1 MRAVMI
7 SRAGGPEVLSLV
19 DKPRPEPAGEE
30 VRVRVRA
37 AGLNRADLLQ
47 RRGLYPPPPGIDPA
61 LPGLEYAGEIDAIG
75 PRCRLRQVGEPVM
88 GLIAG
93 GAYAEYV
100 TVQERETIVIP
111 AGLSWAQAAAVPEAF
126 LTAYRAVF
134 LEGRLGMND
143 CCLIRAATSGVG
155 IAAVQLVQAFG
166 GQAAGTSRS
175 AQGLERL
182 RDYGLAHAYVE
193 GQGALPRWMQEMTA
207 GQGAQVVLDL
217 LGGHLQENLQAL
229 AEEGRLIVVG
239 MLSGNAQD
247 QLNLGLLLMRR
258 QSIHAMTMR
267 SQPLERRIEFAQT
280 FMRRLSPLFVQGRL
294 KPVVDREFALEDAA
308 LAHQYME
315 SGSHFGKVILQ
326 I

>member
-1 MRAVMI
+1 MRTVMI
-7 SRAGGPEVLSLV
+7 SKPGGPEVLSLV
-19 DKPRPEPAGEE
+19 NKPRPEPAGEE
-30 VRVRVRA
+30 VRIRVRA
-37 AGLNRADLLQ
+37 VGLNRADLLQ
-47 RRGLYPPPPGIDPA
+47 RRGLYPPPPGVDPTI
-61 LPGLEYAGEIDAIG
+61 PGLEYAGEIDALG
-75 PRCRLRQVGEPVM
+75 SRCRLRKIGERVM

-100 TVQERETIVIP
+100 VVHERETIPVP
-111 AGLSWAQAAAVPEAF
+111 AGLNWTQAAAIPEAF

-143 CCLIRAATSGVG
+143 WCLIRAATSGVG

-175 AQGLERL
+175 AERLEKL
-182 RDYGLAHAYVE
+182 RDYGLAQAYVE
-193 GQGALPRWMQEMTA
+193 GQGALPRWMQDMTA
-207 GQGAQVVLDL
+207 GCGAQVVLDL

-258 QSIHAMTMR
+258 QSIRAMTMR
-267 SQPLERRIEFAQT
+267 SLPLEQRIELAQT
-280 FMRRLSPLFVQGRL
+280 FTRRLSPLFMQGQL
-294 KPVVDREFALEDAA
+294 QPVVDRVFTLEQAVQ
-308 LAHQYME
+308 AHQYME
-315 SGSHFGKVILQ
+315 AGSHFGKIVLQ

>member
-7 SRAGGPEVLSLV
+7 SRPGGPEVLSLI
-19 DKPRPEPAGEE
+19 DKPPPEPAGEE
-30 VRVRVRA
+30 VRVRIRA

-47 RRGLYPPPPGIDPA
+47 RRGLYPPPPGIDPT
-61 LPGLEYAGEIDAIG
+61 LPGLEYAGEIDAVG

-100 TVQERETIVIP
+100 TVHERETIVIP
-111 AGLSWAQAAAVPEAF
+111 AGLSWTQAAAIPEAF

-134 LEGRLGMND
+134 LEGQLGMND
-143 CCLIRAATSGVG
+143 SCLIRAATSGVG

-175 AQGLERL
+175 AERLEKL
-182 RDYGLAHAYVE
+182 RDYGLAHAHVE
-193 GQGALPRWMQEMTA
+193 GQGALLRWMQEVTA
-207 GQGAQVVLDL
+207 GRGAEVLLDL

-247 QLNLGLLLMRR
+247 QLNLGHLLMRR
-258 QSIHAMTMR
+258 LSIRAMTMR
-267 SQPLERRIEFAQT
+267 SLSLERRIELAQA

-294 KPVVDREFALEDAA
+294 KPVVDCEFALEEAA
-308 LAHQYME
+308 LAHRYME
-315 SGSHFGKVILQ
+315 SGSHFGKIVLRV
-326 I
+326 

>member
-7 SRAGGPEVLSLV
+7 SKPGGPEVLSLV

-30 VRVRVRA
+30 VRIRVRA

-47 RRGLYPPPPGIDPA
+47 RRGLYPPPSGVDPA
-61 LPGLEYAGEIDAIG
+61 MPGLEYAGEIDALG
-75 PRCRLRQVGEPVM
+75 SRCRLRKIGERVM

-100 TVQERETIVIP
+100 VVHERETIPVP
-111 AGLSWAQAAAVPEAF
+111 ADLSWTQAAAIPEAF

-134 LEGRLGMND
+134 LEGRLGLND
-143 CCLIRAATSGVG
+143 WCLIRAATSGVG
-155 IAAVQLVQAFG
+155 IAAVQLVRAFG

-175 AQGLERL
+175 AERLDKL
-182 RDYGLAHAYVE
+182 RDYGLAQAYVE
-193 GQGALPRWMQEMTA
+193 GQGALPRWMQDMTA
-207 GQGAQVVLDL
+207 GRGAQVVLDL

-267 SQPLERRIEFAQT
+267 SLPLERRIELAQDFT
-280 FMRRLSPLFVQGRL
+280 CRLSPLFTQGRL
-294 KPVVDREFALEDAA
+294 QPVVDRVFTLEQAVQ
-308 LAHQYME
+308 AHQYME
-315 SGSHFGKVILQ
+315 AGSHLGKVVLQ

>member
-7 SRAGGPEVLSLV
+7 SKPGGPEVLSLV
-19 DKPRPEPAGEE
+19 DKPPPEPAGEE
-30 VRVRVRA
+30 VRVRIRA

-47 RRGLYPPPPGIDPA
+47 RRGLYPPPPGIDPT

-111 AGLSWAQAAAVPEAF
+111 AGLSWTQAAAIPEAF

-134 LEGRLGMND
+134 LEGQLGRND
-143 CCLIRAATSGVG
+143 DCLIRAATSGVG

-166 GQAAGTSRS
+166 GQAIGTSRS
-175 AQGLERL
+175 AERLERL
-182 RDYGLAHAYVE
+182 RDYGLAHAHVE
-193 GQGALPRWMQEMTA
+193 GQGTLPRWTQEVTA
-207 GQGAQVVLDL
+207 GRGAEVVLDL

-239 MLSGNAQD
+239 MLSGHAQD
-247 QLNLGLLLMRR
+247 QLNLGHLLMRR
-258 QSIHAMTMR
+258 QSIRAMTMR
-267 SQPLERRIEFAQT
+267 SLPLERRIELAQT
-280 FMRRLSPLFVQGRL
+280 FMRRLAPLFMQGHL
-294 KPVVDREFALEDAA
+294 QPVVDRVFTLEQAVQ
-308 LAHQYME
+308 AHQYME

-326 I
+326 V